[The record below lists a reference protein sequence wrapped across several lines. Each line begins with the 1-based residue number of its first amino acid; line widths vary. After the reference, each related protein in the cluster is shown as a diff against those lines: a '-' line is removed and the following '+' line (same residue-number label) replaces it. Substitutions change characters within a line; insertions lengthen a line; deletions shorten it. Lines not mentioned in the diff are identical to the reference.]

1 MKTVFN
7 KQLPL
12 VMAIGLASQALI
24 APLGHALALEELI
37 VSARKQVE
45 TSQSVPIAITAIS
58 GEMMTSLGV
67 NEAGDIA
74 LYTPNFTWHTEFGR
88 ASPQPYMR
96 GIGTNNFA
104 PINNGPIAIYQDGVF
119 IGPNI
124 AQGFATFD
132 VERVEVLKGPQGTL
146 YGRNS
151 TGGLINFISVKPQIG
166 QEASGYINVEVG
178 SHDTRNFEGA
188 FGFGMGDKFAG
199 RLSLLRATSDGPFDN
214 INPESNGKAGIIDD
228 FAARAQLLF
237 DNDEGLSILTNYH
250 YGKAEP
256 DTAPFKQV
264 GLQDPNSYNP
274 ATYSYEDACA
284 NPGIGSGCTDL
295 YTGFVED
302 DDIYKTQKADDFEH
316 VDTEGVLVR
325 VDYEL
330 TYDMSLYSASSYD
343 EASLRRYDDTDDG
356 PFGLENDYY
365 ADDFRWYSQEL
376 GIANQSDISM
386 WHLGAY
392 YYNEKVDGA
401 QLWTNPIFGTGEGN
415 EHAVETTSYAFFGQ
429 YDYDFNETW
438 GATIGLRWSYEE
450 KDVQKYNG
458 FLPFISNPGNEGD
471 GPIFSLADARAAGG
485 IDEAH
490 GVTVGTPTKK
500 DWDQITGRISV
511 DYNTEQGHLIYAS
524 LARGFKGGDVN
535 GAAFLDEYVSGG
547 LGQFENGCSPGD
559 ATNPTASGSTRCQ
572 SSVDAFNAKLEP
584 VDPEL
589 LDALEIGFKGDFMD
603 GSLRVNGAVF
613 YYEYTDQQ
621 NTNLIAVSGA
631 SAGAGNTA
639 SLTNAGETNMPG
651 VEIEVIATP
660 TDEWYLQFNAG
671 WVDAEYDKFE
681 PDNSGNQISLTP
693 KTQFSGLVRY
703 DFELESGAVIAVQGD
718 VSWQGKTY
726 FQPTNEKYLEEDA
739 YAIWGSRVS
748 YASADGRWTTALFA
762 KNLTDKEYY
771 GSGFQLD
778 FLGSKQLKPGS
789 PRYVGLSVNYQ
800 FGN

>member
-1 MKTVFN
+1 MIN
-7 KQLPL
+7 KVLNKKLPL
-12 VMAIGLASQALI
+12 AVAVGLGAQALL
-24 APLGHALALEELI
+24 APLAHSLALEELI
-37 VSARKQVE
+37 VSARKQAE
-45 TSQSVPIAITAIS
+45 TAQDVPIAVTAIS
-58 GEMMTSLGV
+58 GDMMTSLGV
-67 NEAGDIA
+67 SEAGDIA

-151 TGGLINFISVKPQIG
+151 TGGLINFISVKPEIG
-166 QEASGYINVEVG
+166 QEPSGYINVEVG
-178 SHDTRNFEGA
+178 SHDTKNFEGA
-188 FGFGMGDKFAG
+188 FGFSMGDQFAG
-199 RLSLLRATSDGPFDN
+199 RVSVLRATSDGPFDN
-214 INPESNGKAGIIDD
+214 INPESNGEAGQIDD

-237 DNDEGLSILTNYH
+237 DNNEGLTILTNYH

-256 DTAPFKQV
+256 DTAPFKQLS
-264 GLQDPNSYNP
+264 LQDAADPSQP
-274 ATYSYEDACA
+274 CA
-284 NPGIGSGCTDL
+284 NPGVGRTGCSDI

-302 DDIYKTQKADDFEH
+302 SDIFKTQKADDFEH
-316 VDTEGVLVR
+316 VDTEGLLVR
-325 VDYEL
+325 IDYEIN
-330 TYDMSLYSASSYD
+330 YDMSLYSASSYD

-376 GIANQSDISM
+376 GIANQSDTAM
-386 WHLGAY
+386 WHLGTY
-392 YYNEKVDGA
+392 YYNEKVHGA

-415 EHAVETTSYAFFGQ
+415 EHEIETTSYALFGQ

-450 KDVQKYNG
+450 KEVHKYNG
-458 FLPFISNPGNEGD
+458 FLPFINNPGNEGD

-485 IDEAH
+485 IDESH
-490 GVTVGTPTKK
+490 GVTVGTPTAK
-500 DWDQITGRISV
+500 DWDEITGRISV
-511 DYNTEQGHLIYAS
+511 DYNTEEGHLIYAS
-524 LARGFKGGDVN
+524 IARGFKGGDVN
-535 GAAFLDEYVSGG
+535 GAAFMDEYVPAGV
-547 LGQFENGCSPGD
+547 NGCSAGD
-559 ATNPTASGSTRCQ
+559 PINPTAAGSTRCQ

-589 LDALEIGFKGDFMD
+589 LDAIEIGFKGDFMD
-603 GSLRVNGAVF
+603 GALRVNGAVF

-621 NTNLIAVSGA
+621 NTNLIPVPGA
-631 SAGAGNTA
+631 AAGGGNTT
-639 SLTNAGETNMPG
+639 SLTNAGETKMPG
-651 VEIEVIATP
+651 MEIEVIATP
-660 TDEWYLQFNAG
+660 NDAWYLQFNAG
-671 WVDAEYDKFE
+671 WLDAEYDKFE

-693 KTQFSGLVRY
+693 KSQFSGLVRY
-703 DFELESGAVIAVQGD
+703 DIELDSGAIVALQTD
-718 VSWQGKTY
+718 VSWQSKTY
-726 FQPTNEKYLEEDA
+726 FQPTNEKFLEEDA
-739 YAIWGSRVS
+739 YALWGARVS
-748 YASADGRWTTALFA
+748 YRSADSRWTTALFA

-778 FLGSKQLKPGS
+778 FLGTKQVKPGA
-789 PRYVGLSVNYQ
+789 PRYIGLSVNYQ
-800 FGN
+800 FGQ